1 MFSSVGVSV
10 RSPSLSLP
18 HAPVPETTEAV
29 HRNAGVTARRADS
42 WRDRRCF
49 VGFPYD
55 LYEGHRYWVPPLR
68 RDQKHTLNPKKNA
81 FFEHGDMQLFLAED
95 EAGETVG
102 RIAAIVNG
110 QHLKKY
116 DDGAG
121 FFGFFECSG
130 GEATAETLFEAA
142 AAWLRRQGLKK
153 MRGPANPSLNDT
165 AGLLV
170 DGFNRPPALLMPY
183 NPPRY
188 EDFLLESGF
197 ERVMTMWA
205 YYAHYKYADATKL
218 RRGTELVYR
227 RHPGL
232 ELRTMDTSRFDEE
245 ARTIRRIYNEAWK
258 DNWGHVPM
266 TEAEFEQLAEE
277 LKQIVDPNVVFL
289 LEDEGEPVAFS
300 IALPDLNQAL
310 QHVKGGRLFPLGL
323 PKLLAYTNFGGV
335 HELRMPL
342 MGVLPKYRGQGLYA
356 PLVLATV
363 EEAPRNGYPACEM
376 SWVLDTNEVLKN
388 ALEEMGGVKDKEYAM
403 FEKTIS

>member
-1 MFSSVGVSV
+1 
-10 RSPSLSLP
+10 
-18 HAPVPETTEAV
+18 VPETTEAV
-29 HRNAGVTARRADS
+29 HRNAGVTVRRADS

-49 VGFPYD
+49 VGFPYG

>member
-1 MFSSVGVSV
+1 M
-10 RSPSLSLP
+10 
-18 HAPVPETTEAV
+18 PETTEAV
-29 HRNAGVTARRADS
+29 HRNAGVTVRRADS

>member
-1 MFSSVGVSV
+1 MS
-10 RSPSLSLP
+10 
-18 HAPVPETTEAV
+18 ETEAV
-29 HRNAGVTARRADS
+29 RRAAGLTVRPADS
-42 WRDRRCF
+42 WRDRRRF
-49 VGFPYD
+49 LDLPYQ

-68 RDQKHTLNPKKNA
+68 RDQKHTLDPEKNA
-81 FFEHGDMQLFLAED
+81 FFEHGRVQLFLAED
-95 EAGETVG
+95 EDGETVG

-116 DDGAG
+116 DDDTG
-121 FFGFFECSG
+121 FFGFFECAG
-130 GEATAETLFEAA
+130 GHAAAETLFEAA
-142 AAWLRRQGLKK
+142 AAWLRQQGLTT

-170 DGFNRPPALLMPY
+170 DGFDRPPSLLMPY

-188 EDFLLESGF
+188 VGFLEENGF

-205 YYAHYKYADATKL
+205 YYAHYKYADASKL
-218 RRGTELVYR
+218 RRGTKLVYR

-232 ELRTMDTSRFDEE
+232 ELRTVDMDRFEEE
-245 ARTIRRIYNEAWK
+245 ARTIRRIYNAAWS

-266 TEAEFEQLAEE
+266 TEAEFEQLADEME
-277 LKQIVDPNVVFL
+277 QIVDPDVIFI

-300 IALPDLNQAL
+300 IALPNLNQAL
-310 QHVKGGRLFPLGL
+310 RHVKSGRLFPLGL
-323 PKLLAYTNFGGV
+323 PKLLAYANFGGV

-342 MGVLPKYRGQGLYA
+342 MGVLPKYQGQGLYA

-363 EEAPRNGYPACEM
+363 EEGPKHGYPACEM

-388 ALEEMGGVKDKEYAM
+388 AMEQMGGVKDKEYAM
-403 FEKTIS
+403 FEKGIS

>member
-1 MFSSVGVSV
+1 M
-10 RSPSLSLP
+10 PQ
-18 HAPVPETTEAV
+18 TEAV
-29 HRNAGVTARRADS
+29 RRDAGVTVRRADS
-42 WRDRRCF
+42 WRDRRRF
-49 VGFPYD
+49 VGFPYR
-55 LYEGHRYWVPPLR
+55 LYEEHRYWVPPLR
-68 RDQKHTLNPKKNA
+68 RDQKHTLSPSKNA

-95 EAGETVG
+95 ENGEIVG

-116 DDGAG
+116 DDGVG

-130 GEATAETLFEAA
+130 GPAAAETLFEAA
-142 AAWLRRQGLKK
+142 AAWLRGQGLQK

-170 DGFNRPPALLMPY
+170 DGFERPPALLMPY

-232 ELRTMDTSRFDEE
+232 ELRTVDVDRFEEE

-266 TEAEFEQLAEE
+266 TEGEFEQLADEME
-277 LKQIVDPNVVFL
+277 QIIDPEVVFI

-310 QHVKGGRLFPLGL
+310 RHVKGGRLFPLGL
-323 PKLLAYTNFGGV
+323 PKLLAYANFGGV

-342 MGVLPKYRGQGLYA
+342 MGVLPQYRGQGLYA

-363 EEAPRNGYPACEM
+363 EEGPKNGYPACEM

-403 FEKTIS
+403 FERQIS

>member
-1 MFSSVGVSV
+1 M
-10 RSPSLSLP
+10 PQ
-18 HAPVPETTEAV
+18 TEAV
-29 HRNAGVTARRADS
+29 RRAAGVKVRPADS
-42 WRDRRCF
+42 WRDRRRF
-49 VGFPYD
+49 IGFPYQ

-68 RDQKHTLNPKKNA
+68 RDQKHTLDPKKNA

-95 EAGETVG
+95 TDGDTVG
-102 RIAAIVNG
+102 RIAGIVNG
-110 QHLKKY
+110 QHLEKY
-116 DDGAG
+116 DDGVG
-121 FFGFFECSG
+121 FFGFFEAVK
-130 GEATAETLFEAA
+130 EHAVADALFEAA
-142 AAWLRRQGLKK
+142 ARWLGEQGLSR

-170 DGFNRPPALLMPY
+170 DGFDRPPALLMPY
-183 NPPRY
+183 NLPRY
-188 EDFLLESGF
+188 EDFLLKSGF

-232 ELRTMDTSRFDEE
+232 ELRTIDMDRFDEE
-245 ARTIRRIYNEAWK
+245 ARAIRHIYNEAWS

-266 TEAEFEQLAEE
+266 TEGEFEQLAEE
-277 LKQIVDPNVVFL
+277 MKQIIDPDVVFI

-300 IALPDLNQAL
+300 ICLPDLNQAL
-310 QHVKGGRLFPLGL
+310 RHVKGGRLFPLGL
-323 PKLLAYTNFGGV
+323 PKLLAYANFGGV

-342 MGVLPKYRGQGLYA
+342 MGVLPQYKGQGLYA

-363 EEAPRNGYPACEM
+363 EEAPKHGYPACEM

-388 ALEEMGGVKDKEYAM
+388 ALEQMGGVRDKEYAL
-403 FEKTIS
+403 FEKAIS

>member
-1 MFSSVGVSV
+1 M
-10 RSPSLSLP
+10 
-18 HAPVPETTEAV
+18 PETTEAV
-29 HRNAGVTARRADS
+29 HRNAGVTVRRVDS

-232 ELRTMDTSRFDEE
+232 ELRTMDISRFDEE